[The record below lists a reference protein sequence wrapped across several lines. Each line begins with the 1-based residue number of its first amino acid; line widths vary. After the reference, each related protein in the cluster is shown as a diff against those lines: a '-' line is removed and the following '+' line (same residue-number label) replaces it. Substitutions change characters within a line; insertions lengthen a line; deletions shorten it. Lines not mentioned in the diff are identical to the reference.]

1 MKKYKGKTWIDKN
14 GVEWSR
20 EKDGGLLINFLS
32 EVMYEIV
39 WWVEEKVFKYQ
50 LTTDA
55 ENLQGFM
62 NGEK

>member
-55 ENLQGFM
+55 ENLQGLTK
-62 NGEK
+62 EK

>member
-1 MKKYKGKTWIDKN
+1 MFNKYRNKTWIDKH
-14 GVEWSR
+14 GIEWSR

-32 EVMYEIV
+32 EVMYNVV

-55 ENLQGFM
+55 ANLQGLTK
-62 NGEK
+62 EK